1 MTKHLAWWKQHR
13 RNVMNWDRVE
23 GNWKEV
29 QGQAK
34 QQWGKLTDND
44 LTVIKGRREE
54 LEGTLQKHYG
64 YAKDKVKA
72 EVDSW
77 LGRM

>member
-1 MTKHLAWWKQHR
+1 MEIF
-13 RNVMNWDRVE
+13 MNWDRVE

-29 QGQAK
+29 EGQAK
-34 QQWGKLTDND
+34 QQWRKITNDN
-44 LTVIKGRREE
+44 LIIIKGCCED
-54 LEGTLQKHYG
+54 LESNLQEHYG

-77 LGRM
+77 LGNM